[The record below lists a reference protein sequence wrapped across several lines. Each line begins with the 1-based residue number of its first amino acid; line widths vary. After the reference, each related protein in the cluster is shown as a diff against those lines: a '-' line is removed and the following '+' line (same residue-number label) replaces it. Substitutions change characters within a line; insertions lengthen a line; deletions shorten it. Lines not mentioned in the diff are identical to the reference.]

1 MASITRITIAA
12 LVFGVFLTASIAT
25 QAAPG
30 EPAMPGKAPAW
41 VAPAPDTQ
49 RLFPL
54 RKLDP
59 RCTGR
64 PPLAVAYGSRC
75 VDDRRVEP
83 HVGGRHA
90 FDTNA

>member
-30 EPAMPGKAPAW
+30 EPANPGKAPRW
-41 VAPAPDTQ
+41 VAPDTQ
-49 RLFPL
+49 LFPL

-64 PPLAVAYGSRC
+64 PARSVAYRSPC
-75 VDDRRVEP
+75 VEDRRRQP

-90 FDTNA
+90 FDTSA